1 MITIVSGPLFDGRAQ
16 TATEQA
22 GREIERTVAT
32 AGTDMVRARLNT
44 VLRTQTPHYR
54 LKIAAREN
62 RPGWK
67 VTDQGVIYG
76 HWLEGT
82 GSRNYPVTRFRGYAT
97 FRKVTPQL
105 ATRAKR
111 IAGIVIAQYI
121 RLGRL
126 G

>member
-1 MITIVSGPLFDGRAQ
+1 MTTLVRGPLFDGRAQ

-22 GREIERTVAT
+22 AKEIERAVAT
-32 AGTDMVRARLNT
+32 VGADMVRLRLNT

-54 LKIAAREN
+54 LKIAAREI

-97 FRKVTPQL
+97 FRKITPQL
-105 ATRAKR
+105 AVRAKR
-111 IAGIVIAQYI
+111 LGNLIIAQYI